1 MEYIESYLSIPIT
14 KETESHISNYL
25 RHAHYP
31 HAVDQKRMKILVFNM
46 PHIRMWTFIEKLGIS
61 KWEYHTY
68 PTPPEE
74 YVNLFRYIDWHIGEN
89 LLTYRWNNLRDGA
102 GVFSTMEERY
112 RLFHDAYNCDGYK
125 AWRLRYYLSK
135 GLYGRIADSPHNII
149 VYEETD
155 RRIECIE
162 HNLAPRLAHAIKDL
176 DLPFYKQPVTLDF
189 YFDTDRFYIGWFIA
203 DTDLLNLSGSCR
215 SILKPITALMNP
227 YLYELGIIRN
237 TRRTDEVEEN
247 FKSQM
252 LGDYQMPRMEQPQN
266 PFFLN
271 HVIIPWKNKVE
282 EIPNECYIPFIHLID
297 RQRLQVLVFNMDY
310 QHCCELLEANH
321 PISIRYSEGEPPIY
335 YQDLFNRVKEQMRAN
350 MPNLDDEQ
358 LRIRMRAVHF
368 TGMSNYI
375 TRMKLY
381 KGLRNLEP

>member
-1 MEYIESYLSIPIT
+1 
-14 KETESHISNYL
+14 
-25 RHAHYP
+25 
-31 HAVDQKRMKILVFNM
+31 
-46 PHIRMWTFIEKLGIS
+46 
-61 KWEYHTY
+61 
-68 PTPPEE
+68 
-74 YVNLFRYIDWHIGEN
+74 
-89 LLTYRWNNLRDGA
+89 
-102 GVFSTMEERY
+102 
-112 RLFHDAYNCDGYK
+112 
-125 AWRLRYYLSK
+125 
-135 GLYGRIADSPHNII
+135 
-149 VYEETD
+149 
-155 RRIECIE
+155 
-162 HNLAPRLAHAIKDL
+162 
-176 DLPFYKQPVTLDF
+176 
-189 YFDTDRFYIGWFIA
+189 
-203 DTDLLNLSGSCR
+203 
-215 SILKPITALMNP
+215 MNP